1 MASSDAKLGQDIHQH
16 LVDRGIETPMTTGT
30 FDRPFR
36 EEMVRERSQM
46 ESHVAGILSG
56 LNMDLNDDSI
66 KETPHRV
73 AKMYRDEVFWG
84 LDYRYFPRI
93 MTIENKMNYDELI
106 IEKDVEI
113 QSCCEHHL
121 QPFIGHAHI
130 AYLPKD
136 KVVGLSKLNRVA
148 EFFARR
154 PQVQERLTLQIA
166 QTLQYVLET
175 DTVAVILTAEHFC
188 VKLRGVRDCGS
199 STATSYMGGEFR
211 TNPSLKQEFMQVA
224 YGKA

>member
-1 MASSDAKLGQDIHQH
+1 MASNDPDLGQEIHEL
-16 LVDRGIETPMTTGT
+16 LVEKGIETPMNETHRHVG
-30 FDRPFR
+30 DPLKSM
-36 EEMVRERSQM
+36 EM
-46 ESHVAGILSG
+46 HVGSILKN
-56 LNMDLNDDSI
+56 LNMDINDDSI
-66 KETPHRV
+66 QDTPARV
-73 AKMYRDEVFWG
+73 AKMYKDEIFWG
-84 LDYRYFPRI
+84 LDYNNFPRI

-113 QSCCEHHL
+113 QSMCEHHL
-121 QPFIGHAHI
+121 ISFIGHAHI
-130 AYLPKD
+130 AYLPQD
-136 KVVGLSKLNRVA
+136 RVVGLSKLNRVA

-166 QTLQYVLET
+166 KTLQYVLNT
-175 DTVAVILTAEHFC
+175 DTVAVVLTAEHFC

-224 YGKA
+224 YGKT